1 VEEAAGGWL
10 AAMHP
15 AVGRGRGG
23 LIELTHADRLSDPRE
38 RGMLRAST
46 SGDPMF
52 IADTD
57 ADARR
62 LLQRLLLEM
71 GLSADL
77 DELDRRVAADPAF
90 LQELKARALRYL
102 GNG

>member
-1 VEEAAGGWL
+1 
-10 AAMHP
+10 
-15 AVGRGRGG
+15 
-23 LIELTHADRLSDPRE
+23 
-38 RGMLRAST
+38 
-46 SGDPMF
+46 MF

-57 ADARR
+57 VSR

-77 DELDRRVAADPAF
+77 DELDRRVAADRAF

-102 GNG
+102 VSQSQAGD

>member
-1 VEEAAGGWL
+1 
-10 AAMHP
+10 
-15 AVGRGRGG
+15 
-23 LIELTHADRLSDPRE
+23 
-38 RGMLRAST
+38 MLRAST
-46 SGDPMF
+46 PGDPMF

-62 LLQRLLLEM
+62 LLQRLLLEL

-102 GNG
+102 ASK

>member
-1 VEEAAGGWL
+1 
-10 AAMHP
+10 
-15 AVGRGRGG
+15 
-23 LIELTHADRLSDPRE
+23 
-38 RGMLRAST
+38 
-46 SGDPMF
+46 MF

-71 GLSADL
+71 GLPADL
-77 DELDRRVAADPAF
+77 DELDRCVAADPAF

-102 GNG
+102 ASK

>member
-1 VEEAAGGWL
+1 
-10 AAMHP
+10 
-15 AVGRGRGG
+15 
-23 LIELTHADRLSDPRE
+23 
-38 RGMLRAST
+38 
-46 SGDPMF
+46 MF

-90 LQELKARALRYL
+90 LQELKARALHYRASQ
-102 GNG
+102 GQAGD

>member
-1 VEEAAGGWL
+1 
-10 AAMHP
+10 
-15 AVGRGRGG
+15 
-23 LIELTHADRLSDPRE
+23 
-38 RGMLRAST
+38 
-46 SGDPMF
+46 MF

-77 DELDRRVAADPAF
+77 DELDHRVAAYPAF
-90 LQELKARALRYL
+90 LQELKAQALRYF

>member
-1 VEEAAGGWL
+1 
-10 AAMHP
+10 
-15 AVGRGRGG
+15 
-23 LIELTHADRLSDPRE
+23 
-38 RGMLRAST
+38 
-46 SGDPMF
+46 MF

-62 LLQRLLLEM
+62 LLQRLLLEL

-90 LQELKARALRYL
+90 LQELKARALGYM
-102 GNG
+102 GNR